1 MQFNCT
7 VHVFALTVAKN
18 KSLLLCYAV
27 ILLLETIN
35 NIWYNSV
42 IAGCVKATCLSTNK
56 FHITAIHRV
65 DFPTG
70 AEVSFYYF

>member
-1 MQFNCT
+1 MLYN
-7 VHVFALTVAKN
+7 
-18 KSLLLCYAV
+18 
-27 ILLLETIN
+27 TIIN
-35 NIWYNSV
+35 MVYNSV

-70 AEVSFYYF
+70 AEVGVLLFLMWAGPRLGNRLTTHK